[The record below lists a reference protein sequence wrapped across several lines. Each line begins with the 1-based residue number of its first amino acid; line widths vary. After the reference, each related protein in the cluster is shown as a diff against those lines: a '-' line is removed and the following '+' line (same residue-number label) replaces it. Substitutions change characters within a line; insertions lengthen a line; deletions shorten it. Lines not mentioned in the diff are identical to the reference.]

1 MNYAQIRKYDIAN
14 GPGVRT
20 TIFLTGCT
28 LNCKNCFNKEYQNF
42 HFGKVF
48 DEKAFEE
55 VMDCL
60 SDANISGLSVLGG
73 EPFDNLAGLREF
85 ITKVRAKTEKDI
97 WVYSGYTFEELLEK
111 DGAMDVLKNIDVLV
125 DGRFVEDLKD
135 LKLKFR
141 GSSNQ
146 RIIDMKRTLEEDEI
160 LLMDKYMKED

>member
-73 EPFDNLAGLREF
+73 EPFDNLAGLKEF
-85 ITKVRAKTEKDI
+85 ISKVRAKSEKDI
-97 WVYSGYTFEELLEK
+97 WIYSGYTFEELLEK